1 MKTLRDIC
9 QKENVELILETG
21 QETADDL
28 ARFMPLVEGV
38 GVNFDPA
45 NMILYNKGVPVE
57 AVRKIAPWI
66 RHMHIKDAKY
76 TKTPGTWG
84 EEVPWGDGEVNTALL
99 LKTLEEVGFKG
110 VFAIEREAG
119 NDRVGDIALAA
130 KRVLA
135 AG

>member
-1 MKTLRDIC
+1 MRRVVVTGMGVVSPLGRGVEHNWKCLLEGKSGIGKIENIDLKDIP
-9 QKENVELILETG
+9 VTIAG
-21 QETADDL
+21 Q
-28 ARFMPLVEGV
+28 
-38 GVNFDPA
+38 
-45 NMILYNKGVPVE
+45 
-57 AVRKIAPWI
+57 
-66 RHMHIKDAKY
+66 
-76 TKTPGTWG
+76 
-84 EEVPWGDGEVNTALL
+84 VPWGDGEVNTTLL

>member
-1 MKTLRDIC
+1 
-9 QKENVELILETG
+9 
-21 QETADDL
+21 
-28 ARFMPLVEGV
+28 MPLVEGV

-45 NMILYNKGVPVE
+45 NMILYNKGIPVD
-57 AVRKIAPWI
+57 AVKKIAPWI

-84 EEVPWGDGEVNTALL
+84 EEVPWGDGEVNAQLL
-99 LKTLEEVGFKG
+99 LKTLEDVGFNG
-110 VFAIEREAG
+110 IFAIEREAG

-135 AG
+135 AN